1 MNDFDERLRLLV
13 RTIGE
18 ASPAPPSVPLAL
30 SAPRRIV
37 QGGWVVAAVTF
48 GLAILVFGTVRLLL
62 SPGGDDPGTELVNDD
77 QLRAPSLAEYDVAVR
92 SAIGTLAA
100 SDGVAGVQFGHID
113 GDLVGAVWFDSR
125 RNGDVVVVQ
134 RQDAAVGDYGWPGDP
149 STGVTGAARVITTT
163 IWVRVDDRQYEATLT
178 NGQPDGGW
186 SVTEANDD
194 SGELALGLVLLFQY
208 DEFATPTEVGEV
220 SFEESAEGGGVWT
233 LTAPFSDGNQIT
245 TWQIGG
251 AGELVSWSYEL
262 VGVSSSNL
270 EFPGLTSGSVRFTP
284 LTDPDP
290 IFVPDPEAMPDVA
303 QFGLPGDFPLGSG

>member
-1 MNDFDERLRLLV
+1 MLTASLASELADAQVSRIAPDRPSSEPTA
-13 RTIGE
+13 RTLPRGLF
-18 ASPAPPSVPLAL
+18 VVV
-30 SAPRRIV
+30 SA
-37 QGGWVVAAVTF
+37 VVALAAAV
-48 GLAILVFGTVRLLL
+48 GVAKVLLDEQPSGT
-62 SPGGDDPGTELVNDD
+62 
-77 QLRAPSLAEYDVAVR
+77 SLAAYDAAVR
-92 SAIGTLAA
+92 SAVETLAA
-100 SDGVAGVQFGHID
+100 SDGVEGAQSGYVEGN
-113 GDLVGAVWFDSR
+113 LVGAVWFDSR
-125 RNGDVVVVQ
+125 SNGDVVVVQ

-149 STGVTGAARVITTT
+149 STGPTAEARVITTT

-178 NGQPDGGW
+178 NGQSDDGW
-186 SVTEANDD
+186 SVTEANDGWGD
-194 SGELALGLVLLFQY
+194 PLALGLVLLFQY
-208 DEFATPTEVGEV
+208 DEFATPTDVGEV

-270 EFPGLTSGSVRFTP
+270 EFPGLTSGAVRFTS

-290 IFVPDPEAMPDVA
+290 ILVPDLQAMPDPA